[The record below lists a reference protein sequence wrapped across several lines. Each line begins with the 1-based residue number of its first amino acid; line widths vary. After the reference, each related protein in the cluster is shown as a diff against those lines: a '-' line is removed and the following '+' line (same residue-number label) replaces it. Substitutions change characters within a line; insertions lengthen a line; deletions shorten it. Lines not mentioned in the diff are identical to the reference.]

1 MTTTS
6 RRCPICKSDTAPARV
21 VSTSGADAS
30 LEVTVKGMPV
40 LECTQGHRLFALA
53 DFPLLLLD
61 HLLEQ
66 DEPRLPVSQ
75 AKGMVFKHYSC
86 SSCGGELVAHDDR
99 SHTFHVDVELPELP
113 RFGVDLT
120 LPVSH
125 CSPLRPRSAALAE
138 GTEDPHA
145 CRAGARVQ
153 GGAAG
158 RSIGGEDHAYL
169 RPLVAARFYST

>member
-21 VSTSGADAS
+21 VSTSGADSS

-66 DEPRLPVSQ
+66 DEPRLPISQ

-86 SSCGGELVAHDDR
+86 SSCGGELVAQDNR

-113 RFGVDLT
+113 TFGIDLT

-125 CSPLRPRSAALAE
+125 CSRCGRDQLHSLKELRSHTPAALA
-138 GTEDPHA
+138 HA
-145 CRAGARVQ
+145 FK
-153 GGAAG
+153 AAQ
-158 RSIGGEDHAYL
+158 L
-169 RPLVAARFYST
+169 AAA

>member
-1 MTTTS
+1 MSEERTMTTTS

-66 DEPRLPVSQ
+66 DEPRLPISQ

-86 SSCGGELVAHDDR
+86 SSCGGELVAQDDR

-113 RFGVDLT
+113 TFGVDLT

-125 CSPLRPRSAALAE
+125 CSSCGRDQLHSLKELKSHTPAALA
-138 GTEDPHA
+138 HA
-145 CRAGARVQ
+145 FK
-153 GGAAG
+153 AAQL
-158 RSIGGEDHAYL
+158 A
-169 RPLVAARFYST
+169 PA

>member
-1 MTTTS
+1 
-6 RRCPICKSDTAPARV
+6 
-21 VSTSGADAS
+21 
-30 LEVTVKGMPV
+30 MPV
-40 LECTQGHRLFALA
+40 LECAQGHRLFALA

-75 AKGMVFKHYSC
+75 AKGMVFKHYNC
-86 SSCGGELVAHDDR
+86 SSCGGELVANDDQ

-125 CSPLRPRSAALAE
+125 CSRCGRDQLHSLKELKTHTPAALA
-138 GTEDPHA
+138 HA
-145 CRAGARVQ
+145 FK
-153 GGAAG
+153 AAQ
-158 RSIGGEDHAYL
+158 L
-169 RPLVAARFYST
+169 AAA

>member
-1 MTTTS
+1 MTTPS

-21 VSTSGADAS
+21 VSTSGADAP
-30 LEVTVKGMPV
+30 LEVTVRGMPV
-40 LECTQGHRLFALA
+40 LECAQGHRLFALA

-75 AKGMVFKHYSC
+75 AKGMVFKHYNC
-86 SSCGGELVAHDDR
+86 SSCGGELVANDDR
-99 SHTFHVDVELPELP
+99 SHTFHVDVELAELP

-125 CSPLRPRSAALAE
+125 CSRCGRDQLHSLKELKTHTPAALA
-138 GTEDPHA
+138 HA
-145 CRAGARVQ
+145 FK
-153 GGAAG
+153 AAQ
-158 RSIGGEDHAYL
+158 L
-169 RPLVAARFYST
+169 AAA